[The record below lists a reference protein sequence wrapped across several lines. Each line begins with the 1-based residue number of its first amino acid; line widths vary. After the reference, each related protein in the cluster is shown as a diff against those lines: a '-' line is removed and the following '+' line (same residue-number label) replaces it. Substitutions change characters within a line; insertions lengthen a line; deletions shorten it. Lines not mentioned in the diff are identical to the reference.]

1 MEGMQTRK
9 ANACWHPF
17 LVFPGGRDKGIPPP
31 PLGKKTR
38 NLRSLK
44 RSKSTRARAILGYRD
59 TVIVAGHGQ
68 CKAKSYTNSGGGD
81 LAFMATWTRARNQA
95 NSTCMGGS
103 VHEVTW
109 DGSSRPDQIAA
120 D

>member
-44 RSKSTRARAILGYRD
+44 RTKSTRARAILGYRD

-95 NSTCMGGS
+95 NGTCMGGS